1 MKEDIVLLA
10 EELESPIT
18 ALGCSNKPIVIM
30 EWCVHTTYV

>member
-18 ALGCSNKPIVIM
+18 ALGSSYKTIVVM
-30 EWCVHTTYV
+30 GWCVHTTYV